1 MSLLGPKYK
10 SFHIKT
16 SFLHKKLFL
25 ALTSFVIFKGSDQVK
40 DMIRKMKLAVKQFL
54 KDSENVAPNSILIF
68 EQRGETIT
76 IDFSFMIK
84 KRIPRQK
91 AKDSF
96 KVLIDRLEEIKEEY
110 LE

>member
-40 DMIRKMKLAVKQFL
+40 DMIRKMKHAVNQFV
-54 KDSENVAPNSILIF
+54 ENNDKISTNTILIF
-68 EQRGETIT
+68 EERGNYIT
-76 IDFSFMIK
+76 IDFSFMVK
-84 KRIPRQK
+84 EKIPRIK
-91 AKDSF
+91 AKDLFSP
-96 KVLIDRLEEIKEEY
+96 LIDNLEAIKSEY
-110 LE
+110 LL